1 MRLAVMSDLHV
12 MGPGEAASSLASAQ
26 ALGSDDHPMR
36 RRFRR
41 GLNRI
46 RDRFWHWDPHSR
58 EACFHH
64 ALEVVA
70 DYHPDFL
77 VLNGDYG
84 GDHEGVG
91 LSDDHTFASAAMV
104 IAIIRETFADRARF
118 VFGDHDIGKYNTIRG
133 RGGIRLHSLRR
144 GEENLGIQS
153 FWHVEHEAHHLI
165 GVNSSL
171 LSLGLFLPEALGEE
185 VDDWRRL
192 REEHLAR
199 VIEVFEGMPSHARII
214 LFCHDPS
221 ALAVLGALPEVR
233 RRQSQILRT
242 VVGHLHTPGLLALN
256 RLVGRLPAPPSN
268 AYPIA
273 RIVSEGA
280 RGARAWKAF
289 HPVVCPS
296 TFGVGNHIDGGVL
309 FLESGGPQGLRVER
323 RHIRV

>member
-1 MRLAVMSDLHV
+1 MSDLHV
-12 MGPGEAASSLASAQ
+12 MGPGEEASSLESVL
-26 ALGSDDHPMR
+26 ALGEGDHPLR
-36 RRFRR
+36 RRVRR
-41 GLNRI
+41 GMNRV
-46 RDRFWHWDPHSR
+46 RNRFWHWDPKSR
-58 EACFHH
+58 MACFHH
-64 ALEVVA
+64 ALEMVA
-70 DYHPDFL
+70 DYHPDWL

-91 LSDDHTFASAAMV
+91 LSDEHTFASAAMV
-104 IAIIRETFADRARF
+104 IGMVRETFPHRTRF
-118 VFGDHDIGKYNTIRG
+118 VFGDHDIGKYNTIRR
-133 RGGIRLHSLRR
+133 RGGIRLLSLRR
-144 GEENLGIQS
+144 GEDDLGIES
-153 FWHVEHEAHHLI
+153 FWHIEHDSHHLI

-171 LSLGLFLPEALGEE
+171 LTLGLFLPEALEDE
-185 VDDWRRL
+185 VQDWRRL
-192 REEHLAR
+192 RDEHLAR
-199 VIEVFEGMPSHARII
+199 VTEVFEGLPAPARII

-221 ALAVLGALPEVR
+221 ALAVLGAVPEVR

-256 RLVGRLPAPPSN
+256 RVVGRLPAPPAN

-296 TFGVGNHIDGGVL
+296 TYGVGNHIAGGVL
-309 FLESGGPQGLRVER
+309 FMENGGTRGLRLMR